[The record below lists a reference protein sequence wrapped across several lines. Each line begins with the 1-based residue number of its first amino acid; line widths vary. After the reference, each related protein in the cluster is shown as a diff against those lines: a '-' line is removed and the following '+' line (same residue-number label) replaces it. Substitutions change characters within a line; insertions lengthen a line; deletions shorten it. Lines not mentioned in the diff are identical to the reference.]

1 MMGVSFVIP
10 VRNGGRWLDSVLT
23 SIRAQT
29 WPGPFEII
37 AIDDGSTD
45 DSAAILSRHQ
55 SLGDMRVLRG
65 DGAGAA
71 AAINRGV
78 RAAVHPLIAQV
89 DQDVVLSPTWV
100 ARLVEAFGDPQV
112 AAAQGRY
119 VPNSDAYHEGSV
131 PLRKQGQTPHASV
144 PLRDQGQTTHGSVLL
159 REQRQT
165 PQWGQAPQDIW
176 SRVMA
181 LDLALRYRRLPPT
194 TNHVCT
200 GNSVYRRS
208 ALLEVGL
215 FDEGLGYGYD
225 NDVSYRLVGAG
236 YRLAF
241 CHDAGSVHHWR
252 EGVVDYARQQY
263 GFGYGRLNLLA
274 RHPQRVAGDNV
285 SGLSMMLQGP
295 ATALA
300 VAAGAIAV
308 AAVAADAPWVV
319 PASVALSLVA
329 VLIAERFAAGLWAA
343 VLFRDPAGLGFVPV
357 HAVRNLAWVAAMT
370 AWTARTLFGVRSR
383 PVHSMRPRSL

>member
-23 SIRAQT
+23 SIRAQARL
-29 WPGPFEII
+29 GPFEII

-45 DSAAILSRHQ
+45 NSAAILSRHQ
-55 SLGDMRVLRG
+55 SLGNMRVLSG
-65 DGAGAA
+65 DSAGAA

-89 DQDVVLSPTWV
+89 DQDVVLSRTWLEQ
-100 ARLVEAFGDPQV
+100 LVEPFDDPQV
-112 AAAQGRY
+112 AASQGRY
-119 VPNSDAYHEGSV
+119 VPGVDAAHEGSV
-131 PLRKQGQTPHASV
+131 PLR
-144 PLRDQGQTTHGSVLL
+144 
-159 REQRQT
+159 EQ
-165 PQWGQAPQDIW
+165 GQAPRDIW

-181 LDLALRYRRLPPT
+181 LDLALRYRRLPST

-225 NDVSYRLVGAG
+225 NDVSYRLIGAG
-236 YRLAF
+236 YRLAY
-241 CHDAGSVHHWR
+241 CHDAGSIHHWR

-295 ATALA
+295 LTALT

-308 AAVAADAPWVV
+308 AAAVADTPWVV
-319 PASVALSLVA
+319 PASVALALAV

-343 VLFRDPAGLGFVPV
+343 ILFRDVAGLCFVPV
-357 HAVRNLAWVAAMT
+357 HAVRNLAWVAAMA
-370 AWTARTLFGVRSR
+370 AWSARTLFGVRPR
-383 PVHSMRPRSL
+383 TVHSMRPRSL